1 MCRSMGNIS
10 ANRYALNTAVVL
22 RHREQGA
29 CVIHDQAAV
38 VVYRTLFIKF
48 SLRKAVHMFKT
59 GEKPGKGHY
68 YCSQCG
74 QSINLD
80 QDSDHLPPCPDCNN
94 STFDTS
100 KSGRSGSSSK
110 SSGSMSSKSGS
121 SSSSRSSGSSSSKRS
136 R

>member
-10 ANRYALNTAVVL
+10 ANRYASNTDAVL
-22 RHREQGA
+22 RRREQGA
-29 CVIHDQAAV
+29 CVIHDPAAA

-59 GEKPGKGHY
+59 GEKPGRGQY
-68 YCSQCG
+68 FCSQCG
-74 QSINLD
+74 QQINLD
-80 QDSDHLPPCPDCNN
+80 KDSDHLPPCPDCSN
-94 STFDTS
+94 STFNNT
-100 KSGRSGSSSK
+100 KSSRSSGSSSK

-121 SSSSRSSGSSSSKRS
+121 SSSSKRS